1 MSFPWVFWGLLSMI
15 YIMRQTETL
24 RPMFVN
30 GKFILVERKKKG
42 WYLQQSFQ
50 YPNIPHYLCS
60 VNCEEILAQH
70 QLYNSHSK
78 GHNHSYKEHHLSL
91 LVKRLDS
98 AAAYSFFLS
107 YLIKQSGVPVFSIHI
122 SSDNHFFLQGG
133 NSFTNRGMTG
143 FLKKT
148 SESSVAHS

>member
-1 MSFPWVFWGLLSMI
+1 
-15 YIMRQTETL
+15 
-24 RPMFVN
+24 MFVN

-42 WYLQQSFQ
+42 RYLQQSFQ

-122 SSDNHFFLQGG
+122 SSDNQLFLQGG

-143 FLKKT
+143 FPKKT